1 MHILIS
7 KNNNEFS
14 VSFSDDLTWPDA
26 CQLLTSALRGLA
38 LKAIDSVTKANA
50 AKNKLSKSK
59 ALELRRSVTED
70 VADNINYAISN
81 ILDEIAPK
89 DPDLQLSEVAIATME
104 NEIIHY
110 AHDNHLTMKQ
120 ALKEYEERL
129 LKESKHVATPSVPKV

>member
-7 KNNNEFS
+7 KNNNDFS

-38 LKAIDSVTKANA
+38 LKAIDHTTKATTSQT
-50 AKNKLSKSK
+50 KLTKAK
-59 ALELRRSVTED
+59 ALELRKSVTED

-81 ILDEIAPK
+81 ILDEISPK

-110 AHDNHLTMKQ
+110 AYDNHLTMKQ

-129 LKESKHVATPSVPKV
+129 LKESKYVATPSVPKV